1 MMALKPWGGNHA
13 NLLHCLRLQRTYQFT
28 GGNYSWLCEAL
39 LPVPGREV
47 RAHLGIRTYIQA
59 FLETS
64 SSTPRHTPSRENQKL
79 AGGSAARTVP
89 AGWLLA
95 TRLTQVPC
103 SQPPRRDPA
112 SPLSWPHCTS
122 LNTHTG
128 MPAAQAYKPPAPSQ
142 LIPTTLARRNPRSG
156 RWSDNFAPKIS
167 AAPPDRARD
176 RRSQISIAPRRARLL
191 LLTPA
196 GSTALGAGYPAPGA
210 GHCPAAGRAR
220 SPRSS

>member
-1 MMALKPWGGNHA
+1 MMSLKPWGGNHA
-13 NLLHCLRLQRTYQFT
+13 NLLHCLRPQRTYQFT

-64 SSTPRHTPSRENQKL
+64 SPAPRHTPYRENQKS
-79 AGGSAARTVP
+79 AGGSAARAVP
-89 AGWLLA
+89 AGRLFA
-95 TRLTQVPC
+95 ARLTQVPC
-103 SQPPRRDPA
+103 SQPPRRDPV
-112 SPLSWPHCTS
+112 SPFLWPQCTS
-122 LNTHTG
+122 LNINTG
-128 MPAAQAYKPPAPSQ
+128 MPAAQAYKPPTRSQ
-142 LIPTTLARRNPRSG
+142 LIPTILARRNPRSG
-156 RWSDNFAPKIS
+156 RWSDNLAPEIS

-176 RRSQISIAPRRARLL
+176 RCSQISIAPRRARLPL
-191 LLTPA
+191 LKPA

>member
-39 LPVPGREV
+39 LPVPGREM

-59 FLETS
+59 FLETPS
-64 SSTPRHTPSRENQKL
+64 PTPRHTPSRENQKF

-89 AGWLLA
+89 AGQLLA
-95 TRLTQVPC
+95 TRLIRVPC

-112 SPLSWPHCTS
+112 
-122 LNTHTG
+122 
-128 MPAAQAYKPPAPSQ
+128 
-142 LIPTTLARRNPRSG
+142 PRSRG
-156 RWSDNFAPKIS
+156 HNAHLSTPTPECLQRRHIS
-167 AAPPDRARD
+167 RLRDLIWYRRFWRGGTRVAAGGLTISPQKSQP
-176 RRSQISIAPRRARLL
+176 RRPIVPATAALKFSVAPRRARLP

>member
-1 MMALKPWGGNHA
+1 MALKPWGGKHA

-47 RAHLGIRTYIQA
+47 RAHLGIRTYIQT

-64 SSTPRHTPSRENQKL
+64 SPTSRHNPSRENQKF

-89 AGWLLA
+89 AGRFLA
-95 TRLTQVPC
+95 IKLTQVPC

-112 SPLSWPHCTS
+112 PPFSWPHCTS

-128 MPAAQAYKPPAPSQ
+128 MPAAQAYKPPTRSH
-142 LIPTTLARRNPRSG
+142 LTPTTLARRNPSSG

-167 AAPPDRARD
+167 AAPPNRARD

-191 LLTPA
+191 LLTPD
-196 GSTALGAGYPAPGA
+196 GSTALGCRVSSTGCRALPCRCAGA
-210 GHCPAAGRAR
+210 
-220 SPRSS
+220 